1 MKRTLPFIFAALGLL
16 DLLYG
21 LHFDDRVSIIVG
33 LCIIGIAVYIIRTK
47 RQK

>member
-1 MKRTLPFIFAALGLL
+1 MKRTLPFFFAALGLL

-21 LHFDDRVSIIVG
+21 LYVGDRVSIIVG
-33 LCIIGIAVYIIRTK
+33 LSIVGIAVYIIRKK

>member
-21 LHFDDRVSIIVG
+21 LYADDRVSIFVG
-33 LCIIGIAVYIIRTK
+33 LGIVGIAVYIIRKK
-47 RQK
+47 R